1 MIVSQLQRQVA
12 NMGRFIVSILL
23 GGVIA
28 FALFIVMAE
37 LISNSGRPPEKGSE
51 TVVIDIVMATPDD
64 ATQLRKR
71 VPPPPP
77 PPPKQPPKIQPV
89 EPDVAQVDT
98 NGLGFSMPSVDVGGA
113 SISIG
118 SVGAMR
124 DGDATPIVRIEPKYP
139 VQAARDGKEGWVK
152 LSFTINEVGGVEDV
166 TVLDADPKR
175 VFDREARRALGK
187 WKYKP
192 KIEDGKPMKQ
202 FGLTVQLDFKLDQ
215 S

>member
-1 MIVSQLQRQVA
+1 
-12 NMGRFIVSILL
+12 MGRLIVSILI
-23 GGVIA
+23 GAVIA
-28 FALFIVMAE
+28 FGLFVLMAE
-37 LISNSGRPPEKGSE
+37 LISNSGRPPEKPAE
-51 TVVIDIVMATPDD
+51 TVVIDIVMAKPDD

-77 PPPKQPPKIQPV
+77 PPPKQPPKV
-89 EPDVAQVDT
+89 EPIEPDKANVDT
-98 NGLGFSMPSVDVGGA
+98 DGLGFNMPTVDVGGA
-113 SISIG
+113 SVNIG

-166 TVLDADPKR
+166 DVIDSDPKR
-175 VFDREARRALGK
+175 VFDREARRALSK

-202 FGLTVQLDFKLDQ
+202 YGLTVQLDFKLDQ